1 MDKAQL
7 IRTLLESQTNLVIS
21 TMGDDTPEAALV
33 AYASAH
39 DLSLV
44 FATYSSSR
52 KYINIQKNPKVAV
65 VFSDNALKSVQ
76 YEGKT
81 EVLEGEELKKYK
93 QLLFQRN
100 PKSIQYE
107 NHPEQTYLK
116 ITPSWMKYTD
126 LEVEPEL
133 VFEMKF

>member
-21 TMGDDTPEAALV
+21 TIGDDTPEAALV

-52 KYINIQKNPKVAV
+52 KYINIQMNPNVAV
-65 VFSDNALKSVQ
+65 VISDNALKSVQ
-76 YEGKT
+76 YEGKA
-81 EVLEGEELKKYK
+81 EVLAGDELKKYK
-93 QLLFQRN
+93 EMLFHRN
-100 PKSIQYE
+100 PKSVQYD

-116 ITPSWMKYTD
+116 IIPTWIRYID
-126 LEVEPEL
+126 LELEPEL
-133 VFEMKF
+133 VFEIKL